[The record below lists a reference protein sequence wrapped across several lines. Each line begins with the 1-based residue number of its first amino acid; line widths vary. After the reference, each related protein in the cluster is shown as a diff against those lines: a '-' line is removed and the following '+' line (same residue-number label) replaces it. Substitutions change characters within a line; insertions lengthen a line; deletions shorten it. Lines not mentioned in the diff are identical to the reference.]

1 MFLRS
6 EGQLSNVFLKP
17 AVNSVP
23 ASSAVERNSSNAL
36 SCVILRNFTQLGS
49 LGLSVVCY
57 RQSIAIREVDTFGN
71 FPLFAFSRAFCAVFT
86 LSLINV
92 RPSPAFDFDLGR
104 PFLSILASIIRRYH
118 RRTGT
123 GRRMSLFPNWDGL
136 SHFFFNTLPPSRPNP
151 ETNPI
156 I

>member
-6 EGQLSNVFLKP
+6 EGQLSNVFLRP

-49 LGLSVVCY
+49 FGLSVVCY
-57 RQSIAIREVDTFGN
+57 RQSIAAREVDTFGN
-71 FPLFAFSRAFCAVFT
+71 FPLFAFSRAFCAVFS

-92 RPSPAFDFDLGR
+92 RPSPALDFDLGR
-104 PFLSILASIIRRYH
+104 PFLSILASIIWTYH

-136 SHFFFNTLPPSRPNP
+136 SHFFFDTLPPPRPNP